1 MADRRPR
8 HAWWRDTH
16 WRSIFAQ
23 ALVLVAL
30 AGVVIWLVHNAA
42 DALARRHV
50 ASGFAFL
57 DKTAGFGISQTLIA
71 YSEEMSYGRAMLVG
85 LVNTLLVSA
94 ISIALSTLVGF
105 IVGIGRLSSNWLVAK
120 LCTVYVETL
129 RNIPLLL
136 QVLFWYFGVLQAL
149 PTPRDSITAGRWLVL
164 NNRGVY
170 VPELVFQTGSWLVVV
185 ALVVGLAAALGLHRW
200 AQLRQLRTGHRPKV
214 WWAMPL
220 LIAGLPATVLC
231 ITHVPFAL
239 SWPELSGFSY
249 EGGLQIN
256 PELAGLTMALSI
268 YTAAYVAEIVR
279 AGLLS
284 VARGQ
289 REAAEALGLRRGP
302 SLRLVLIPQAMRV
315 IIPPLASE
323 YLSLTKNSSLAIAIG
338 YPDLVAVFAGTVLN
352 QTGQAIEILSITMAI
367 YLALSLITSA
377 LMNLYNR
384 AHALEG
390 LG

>member
-1 MADRRPR
+1 MSSRSPR
-8 HAWWRDTH
+8 HAWWRDTK
-16 WRSIFAQ
+16 WQAVFYQ
-23 ALVLVAL
+23 ALVLLAL
-30 AGVVIWLVHNAA
+30 AVVCIWLGHNAA

-57 DKTAGFGISQTLIA
+57 DKTAGFGISQTLID
-71 YSEEMSYGRAMLVG
+71 YTEESSYGRAMWVG

-94 ISIALSTLVGF
+94 ISIVLSTLIGF

-136 QVLFWYFGVLQAL
+136 QVVFWYFGVLQTL
-149 PTPRDSITAGRWLVL
+149 PGPRDSLHAGEWIVL

-170 VPELVFQTGSWLVVV
+170 VPEVIFQHGSWIVIA
-185 ALVVGLAAALGLHRW
+185 ALVVGLAISFGLHRW
-200 AQLRQLRTGHRPKV
+200 SQIVQLRTGHRPSV

-220 LIAGLPATVLC
+220 LIAGLPTLALYATH
-231 ITHVPFAL
+231 IPFGL
-239 SWPELSGFSY
+239 SWPELAGFSY

-256 PELAGLTMALSI
+256 PELAGLTLALSI
-268 YTAAYVAEIVR
+268 YTAAYIAEIVR

-289 REAAEALGLRRGP
+289 GEAASALGLKR
-302 SLRLVLIPQAMRV
+302 SLALRLVLVPQAMRV

-352 QTGQAIEILSITMAI
+352 QTGQAIEILSLTMAI
-367 YLALSLITSA
+367 YLVLSLIVSA
-377 LMNLYNR
+377 LMNLYNK
-384 AHALEG
+384 AHEQEG
-390 LG
+390 FA